1 MAINVTREAGAAPSR
16 DPAAPRSGLTVS
28 GVTVAFGGVLALDRA
43 SLVVAPGSVTGL
55 IGPNGSGKTT
65 MINVISGIQPCTCDG
80 IWLDNRPIHDLP
92 AYRRPAGGLART
104 FQAIRLFESLSV
116 MDNVLLGAQHEFGKA
131 GYLGAVFRTPA
142 YRSHVARL
150 RSRAMEILAVFG
162 ERLIPRLHDPVSSLS
177 YANRRRT
184 EVCRAAMS
192 SPRVL
197 MLDEPT
203 AGMNPHETEEF
214 ARHLVELRDRLS
226 CAALVIEHK
235 MDFVTTICDHVY
247 VLDHGTCIAEG
258 TPEAVIRNPAVVEAY
273 LGAA

>member
-1 MAINVTREAGAAPSR
+1 MAVSSTREADASASR
-16 DPAAPRSGLTVS
+16 VLASGKAGLVIA
-28 GVTVAFGGVLALDRA
+28 GVTVAFGGILALDRA
-43 SLVVAPGSVTGL
+43 SLAVAPDSVTGL

-65 MINVISGIQPCTCDG
+65 MINVISGIQTCTCEG
-80 IWLDNRPIHDLP
+80 IWLDGTPIHELAAHNRP
-92 AYRRPAGGLART
+92 AAGLART

-116 MDNVLLGAQHEFGKA
+116 LDNVLLGAQHEFGRT

-142 YRSHVARL
+142 HRAQVGRL
-150 RSRAMEILAVFG
+150 RRRALELMAIFG
-162 ERLIPRLHDPVSSLS
+162 DRLVPRVDDPVSSLS

-184 EVCRAAMS
+184 EACRAAMS

-214 ARHLVELRDRLS
+214 ASHLVELRARLS
-226 CAALVIEHK
+226 CAVLVIEHK
-235 MDFVTTICDHVY
+235 MDFVTTICDRVY

-258 TPEAVIRNPAVVEAY
+258 TPSAVIRDPAVVEAY
-273 LGAA
+273 LGAP